1 MFIKY
6 LSSSYIRSDHFLF
19 FFRNLHSLLSMSISS
34 SYHLQHAVI
43 SLISIHDLLSKYL
56 TMKSEKRKVSHIG
69 SNHWTSQLLIFYWI
83 YPTCFLLLP
92 IFQSRMWNLY
102 SPLQIVCLTSLT
114 SPISVVQ
121 MSIQMSFIF
130 PPLNQH
136 KNQTF
141 LWSICWRVRYRHL
154 FTDIFYFINYYNKSA
169 FSMSRIPL
177 YSITR
182 KVQWLMSR

>member
-6 LSSSYIRSDHFLF
+6 LSSSCIRSDHFLF
-19 FFRNLHSLLSMSISS
+19 FLQNLHSLLPMSIYFIILFLSFTACSDWFLWFPWLIIKLSYYENHILTVITEQASS
-34 SYHLQHAVI
+34 
-43 SLISIHDLLSKYL
+43 
-56 TMKSEKRKVSHIG
+56 
-69 SNHWTSQLLIFYWI
+69 WLLIFYLI

-102 SPLQIVCLTSLT
+102 SQLQIVCLTSLT

-154 FTDIFYFINYYNKSA
+154 FTDILYRHKTNLH
-169 FSMSRIPL
+169 FSFFPCDEVTTPL
-177 YSITR
+177 
-182 KVQWLMSR
+182 